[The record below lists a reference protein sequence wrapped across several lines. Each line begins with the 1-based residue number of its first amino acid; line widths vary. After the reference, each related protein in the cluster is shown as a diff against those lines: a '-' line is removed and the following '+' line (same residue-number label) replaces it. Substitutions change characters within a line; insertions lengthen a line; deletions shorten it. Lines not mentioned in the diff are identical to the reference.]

1 MLNKNEIEALIN
13 LLDDPDSNVFDPV
26 VDRLIELGDPAVQA
40 LEKRW
45 EKSLRV
51 NHQERIERVIKQI
64 QSSRLKKEIIAWR
77 TSGGKD
83 LLYGAFLVARIQ
95 YPELQYEEINKAVEK
110 IRRDIWLELNNELTA
125 LEKVKVIN
133 YFLYDLLGYDKS
145 TKKTISPQLFLIN
158 HLLDTHKGS
167 PVIMGLLYADI
178 AHRLELPV
186 YGVNLPRNFIL
197 CYYDEEFT
205 EDPNRIMFYINP
217 YNKGAVLGR
226 GELEYFLDQVNL
238 EPKSFY
244 FTPCSNIDIIE
255 RLIFNLKFAFEQAR
269 QNDKVSQL
277 NELLDLIKGEF

>member
-1 MLNKNEIEALIN
+1 MFNQNEIEALIN
-13 LLDDPDSNVFDPV
+13 LLDDPDTNVFDPV
-26 VDRLIELGDPAVQA
+26 VDRLIELGDPAVHA

-45 EKSLRV
+45 EKSLKI
-51 NHQERIERVIKQI
+51 NQQERIERVIKQI
-64 QSSRLKKEIIAWR
+64 QFSRLKSEIIEWR
-77 TSGGKD
+77 SSGGKD
-83 LLYGAFLVARIQ
+83 LLYGAFLITRIQ
-95 YPELQYEEINKAVEK
+95 YPELQYEEINKVVEK

-133 YFLYDLLGYDKS
+133 YFLYNLLGYDKS
-145 TKKTISPQLFLIN
+145 TKKTITPQLFLIN

-197 CYYDEEFT
+197 CYYNEELI

-217 YNKGAVLGR
+217 YNKGAILGL

-255 RLIFNLKFAFEQAR
+255 RLIFNLKFAYEQTK
-269 QNDKVSQL
+269 QNDKVVQL
-277 NELLDLIKGEF
+277 NELLELIKGK